1 MYLTLLP
8 MPVIMP
14 PRAPDLLA
22 AFRQGH
28 AAFYSVGCAGCHKP
42 TWLLSNPTWTEQ
54 SEAQNSATRVVLD
67 LRKDIRN
74 GPPLRNRDA
83 VIGALIR
90 RARTQFALCDF
101 SLPPEP
107 ADDDPMIDIYPTIQL
122 EHVAFLYRLQR
133 RIRGAA
139 LGTTIEALVETV
151 VDIASMPVQPPL
163 PADKLRLRS
172 PRLAGRNS

>member
-1 MYLTLLP
+1 
-8 MPVIMP
+8 MPVESGGCDMEQQI
-14 PRAPDLLA
+14 RYRRCADACPDTFVKCRLSIPASTNARLLA
-22 AFRQGH
+22 L
-28 AAFYSVGCAGCHKP
+28 K
-42 TWLLSNPTWTEQ
+42 
-54 SEAQNSATRVVLD
+54 TRHT
-67 LRKDIRN
+67 
-74 GPPLRNRDA
+74 LRNRDA

-133 RIRGAA
+133 RFRGAA

-151 VDIASMPVQPPL
+151 VDIGPVPTQLPL
-163 PADKLRLRS
+163 STDALR
-172 PRLAGRNS
+172 P